1 MKIVGLTP
9 HFSQMVIYWLKM
21 NILFFSQHIEIGYL
35 SFLFFHILV
44 QFELSIF
51 IYKELIRL
59 IELNT

>member
-9 HFSQMVIYWLKM
+9 HFSQMVIYWLKI
-21 NILFFSQHIEIGYL
+21 NIRLFSEHLEIRYL
-35 SFLFFHILV
+35 SLFSHILV